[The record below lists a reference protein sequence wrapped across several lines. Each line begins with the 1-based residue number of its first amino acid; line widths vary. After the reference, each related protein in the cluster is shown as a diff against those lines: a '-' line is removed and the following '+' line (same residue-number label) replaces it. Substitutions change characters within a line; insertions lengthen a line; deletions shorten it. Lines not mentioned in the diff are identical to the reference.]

1 MPGPDIKKLPFS
13 YAEKGKELILH
24 PLKEIKPD
32 SILKLIGGK
41 FVNWA
46 VKFPPRFWVEIAD
59 KTFWFVE
66 IYPKMGARIY
76 SGWVWISEGLANY
89 GWSNCY
95 VGIGVEFTDA
105 EFYKIEVLAVS

>member
-41 FVNWA
+41 FVN
-46 VKFPPRFWVEIAD
+46 
-59 KTFWFVE
+59 
-66 IYPKMGARIY
+66 
-76 SGWVWISEGLANY
+76 
-89 GWSNCY
+89 
-95 VGIGVEFTDA
+95 
-105 EFYKIEVLAVS
+105 